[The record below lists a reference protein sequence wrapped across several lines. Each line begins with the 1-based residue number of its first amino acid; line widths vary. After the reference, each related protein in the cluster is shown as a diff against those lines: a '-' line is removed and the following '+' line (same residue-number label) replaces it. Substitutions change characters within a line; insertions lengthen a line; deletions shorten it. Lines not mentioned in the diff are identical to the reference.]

1 MSVKPAKGWMRK
13 LSGVFVCGCST
24 ECFYVS
30 MLASG
35 RCEEEGYYRSVKW
48 KTVIGHSDA
57 SPLTPIIAALTGVL
71 QD

>member
-1 MSVKPAKGWMRK
+1 MVYLCVDAA
-13 LSGVFVCGCST
+13 
-24 ECFYVS
+24 ECFNVLVS
-30 MLASG
+30 G
-35 RCEEEGYYRSVKW
+35 KCEEEGYYRSVKW